1 MQLATFVVSSWSFVR
16 NAFGIVGNPTLHVGG
31 EHDAVMFVEPG
42 FESARVQDWVH
53 PVLGM
58 LMEPGCEDVQVK
70 GVLLST
76 RPPSVLGS
84 EL

>member
-1 MQLATFVVSSWSFVR
+1 
-16 NAFGIVGNPTLHVGG
+16 
-31 EHDAVMFVEPG
+31 MFAEPG
-42 FESARVQDWVH
+42 FESARVQDWIH
-53 PVLGM
+53 PLLGV
-58 LMEPGCEDVQVK
+58 LMEPGWEDVQVK